1 MTEQDKDIL
10 IGKMLDSPSSLTDK
24 ELSMIRTDEE
34 LKDIYRISSA
44 LKGACMTRPEI
55 DVEREWRQ
63 FRTRLLHKPSPLRWM
78 MRIAAIFLCVV
89 LLSALPLV
97 IKNHVRTDNDRQVV
111 AEAGKVVKGQAYG
124 DDVKKSPMTDNGV
137 RSEVSVAGE
146 AIPDVKP
153 AVYKKSRKPLEKV
166 DADEEID
173 VDEYLR
179 QQQSEIEYEIALLNA
194 EMILDPQYAMREFM
208 GYLPGDNIDEPDVE
222 IIIQ

>member
-78 MRIAAIFLCVV
+78 MRIAAIFLGVV
-89 LLSALPLV
+89 LLSAV
-97 IKNHVRTDNDRQVV
+97 SVGIKNHVRTDNDRQVD
-111 AEAGKVVKGQAYG
+111 AEAGKVVKGQAY
-124 DDVKKSPMTDNGV
+124 DDVKKSPMTDNRV

-153 AVYKKSRKPLEKV
+153 AVYKKSRNP
-166 DADEEID
+166 
-173 VDEYLR
+173 
-179 QQQSEIEYEIALLNA
+179 
-194 EMILDPQYAMREFM
+194 
-208 GYLPGDNIDEPDVE
+208 
-222 IIIQ
+222 